1 MHAILDDSDLTPDD
15 STTAHEGIR
24 LSGVVVTLALL
35 TCMFIV
41 ALPLLGSL
49 AIAAVILALFASAG
63 LATIYALSRL

>member
-1 MHAILDDSDLTPDD
+1 MRAILNNSDVTPDD
-15 STTAHEGIR
+15 PTPTLDGIR

-49 AIAAVILALFASAG
+49 AVAAVILALFASAG
-63 LATIYALSRL
+63 LATIYALSHL

>member
-1 MHAILDDSDLTPDD
+1 MHAILNDPDVTPDGSD
-15 STTAHEGIR
+15 STHEGIR

-49 AIAAVILALFASAG
+49 AVAAVILALFASAG
-63 LATIYALSRL
+63 MATIYVLSRL

>member
-1 MHAILDDSDLTPDD
+1 MRAILSSSDVTPDD
-15 STTAHEGIR
+15 PTSTLDGIR

-49 AIAAVILALFASAG
+49 AVAAVILALFASAG
-63 LATIYALSRL
+63 LVTIYALSRP

>member
-1 MHAILDDSDLTPDD
+1 MHAILNHSDATPDGP
-15 STTAHEGIR
+15 TPAHEGIR

-49 AIAAVILALFASAG
+49 AAAAVILALFASAG
-63 LATIYALSRL
+63 LATIFALSRL

>member
-1 MHAILDDSDLTPDD
+1 MHATLNEFDTTPDGRA
-15 STTAHEGIR
+15 SNHEGIR

-49 AIAAVILALFASAG
+49 AVAAVILGLFAGAG
-63 LATIYALSRL
+63 LTTIYALSHL